1 MLSLVDVV
9 GGKSAKQTG
18 DSKPGDSTP
27 LGNSTLSP
35 STGSADSDVI
45 LKPPPTHGT
54 FTGLADLDVIL
65 NTRLIWI

>member
-54 FTGLADLDVIL
+54 STAKLTDATHMDLSHQQ
-65 NTRLIWI
+65 